1 MNEKI
6 NFLKQG
12 LRNISYTFI
21 AQGINLVISLVKVLF
36 IPKLIG
42 INDFSYWQ
50 LYVFYS
56 GYVGFFQFGLNDGIY
71 LRYGGHNYK
80 DLDKSVFRSQF
91 WLLLFSQIIISL
103 CMFWYSGLFL
113 NERAYIIKL
122 TSVCLVLSGISTFF
136 WFVFQGT
143 NRIKEYAIAITTE
156 KMIFLFGVVIMIISN
171 ESHYQPFLLI
181 DILSKLMGLIVC
193 ITFGRDLIIG
203 KVTSL
208 KIALTEV
215 YSNMSVGLKLML
227 ANISSMLIL
236 GIGRYVIDYVWGVTV
251 FGELALMLSIVSMF
265 LLFIN
270 ATSIALFPALRRISV
285 KELPKTYVSIRN
297 ILMGL
302 LLSILILYVP
312 AKILLNIWF
321 PEYQDSIKYL
331 SILLPLCIFD
341 GKMQMLVSTYLKVI
355 RKENSLLIINI
366 ICVLLSALLCIS
378 TAIIFK
384 NLTGVII
391 SMVVAVF
398 IRSIIAEVYLALQLK
413 VSLIRSVFYETLLI
427 LTFSITSWYLID
439 TINIIIYLI
448 FYLIFL
454 VSIRKE
460 VNLLSGIIKNV
471 KSAK

>member
-1 MNEKI
+1 M
-6 NFLKQG
+6 
-12 LRNISYTFI
+12 
-21 AQGINLVISLVKVLF
+21 
-36 IPKLIG
+36 
-42 INDFSYWQ
+42 
-50 LYVFYS
+50 
-56 GYVGFFQFGLNDGIY
+56 
-71 LRYGGHNYK
+71 
-80 DLDKSVFRSQF
+80 
-91 WLLLFSQIIISL
+91 
-103 CMFWYSGLFL
+103 
-113 NERAYIIKL
+113 
-122 TSVCLVLSGISTFF
+122 
-136 WFVFQGT
+136 
-143 NRIKEYAIAITTE
+143 
-156 KMIFLFGVVIMIISN
+156 
-171 ESHYQPFLLI
+171 LI
-181 DILSKLMGLIVC
+181 DILSKLIGLIVC
-193 ITFGRDLIIG
+193 ITFGKDLIIG

-208 KIALTEV
+208 KISLTEI

-285 KELPKTYVSIRN
+285 EELPKTYVSIRN

-355 RKENSLLIINI
+355 RKENSLLTINI

-391 SMVVAVF
+391 SMVMSVF

-460 VNLLSGIIKNV
+460 ASLLSGIIKNV